1 MIHGKGMLVAMPER
15 WDEACFAVPAVRAMV
30 RSGLMGALVC
40 HEDQESFWKTV
51 CPLPSYTFS
60 QKTSAGRLSKN
71 LGNDWD
77 ASLVWE
83 AGIAAKAF
91 LKAKVR
97 RRLGPPDIRLKKF
110 LTHPLN
116 AKEAPTEHRVRLYLN
131 TVEEM
136 GVSVNLPEFFV
147 PASIGVPAIPK
158 TLLLC
163 PESDFG
169 NSHEWPLD
177 RWQMLAEDLLEKG
190 WHLTIAGWVGRRDLG
205 KILASRLGNEVDF
218 FHASPLGAALPTL
231 ATFQLIIAADGSL
244 PHLAAYT
251 GGTCITLFGPND
263 PNWKRPLGRQNI
275 VVKRHVECSPCL
287 SSKCQLDQRCQNELQ
302 VADILAAIP
311 GNF

>member
-116 AKEAPTEHRVRLYLN
+116 AKEAPTEHRVRLYLK